1 MKNVTF
7 HFFLGME
14 TNKSAIFFT
23 CIIRKHYRDM
33 WDFIYESV

>member
-7 HFFLGME
+7 QFFRHGNE
-14 TNKSAIFFT
+14 QKCYIF
-23 CIIRKHYRDM
+23 IMRKHYRDM

>member
-7 HFFLGME
+7 HFLGME
-14 TNKSAIFFT
+14 TNKSAIFF
-23 CIIRKHYRDM
+23 IIRKHYRDM